1 MKKCLFFLLFI
12 TSLSFSQGIVIDTT
26 SLTIP
31 QLVRTVL
38 MGNSCSNEINFVY
51 SSHRGIG
58 KFTNTNP
65 NFPFA
70 NGILIR
76 NGIAKFTQ
84 GPYTGNNE
92 STIVNTSRDADL
104 QSISNN
110 NGQTA
115 TITDVGFI
123 QFDFT
128 PISNNFSFDFLFASN
143 EYGQY
148 QCGFSDVFAFLLT
161 DLTTN
166 VKTNLAV
173 IPSTSTPVTVKNIRN
188 AAFNSS
194 CLSNN
199 PNLFGRYNVTNPT
212 TAPINMRGET
222 LLLRASSPVI
232 PNRTYRI
239 KLAIGDYLDSNFD
252 SAVFIKG
259 GSFTTTTDLGP
270 DQMICQGENIILN
283 SGILPPFQTTW
294 TLNGVPIVGQTG
306 TTLVVTQP
314 GRYGVIGTLGGS
326 GCRITDEIIISNLV
340 TNTINDI
347 TVCNSGQ
354 TTYQFNLTQ
363 NNLTSLGLN
372 PTDYSLLYFAS
383 LVDANANS
391 PQIPLSQ
398 LLSYS
403 SIGGEIIYIKVKHLS
418 NSGSICNDVIPF
430 HLVVNPPVIAAVPSN
445 VSLCNVSTGSLTYD
459 LTLQNSIVLNGQPAA
474 NFILS
479 YFNTQTEALTNTNPI
494 LNPSVFPVVLS
505 QSPVTIWVRMSDV
518 LNSRCFDIV
527 NFDITVFSKPLVDT
541 LPNVMKCHNYT
552 LPVITNGNYFTGSNG
567 TGTMLFAGDIITVLG
582 TYYILNGPDA
592 NGCTNQ
598 SSFVI
603 TLIDQITFPLTACG
617 KYKIPTP
624 PAGNFYTGPS
634 GTGSV
639 LTPGTFLT
647 TSQTIYY
654 YAIIDGSVCRDT
666 SFAITVFPLPLVD
679 TLQNVLTCD
688 SYVLPTLINGNYFT
702 GTGGTGS
709 PLFAGAS
716 ITTSQTIYIY
726 AFDGRCPNQTLF
738 RVNIVKTTLY
748 ISIIRCGSYT
758 LPAIPFGSYRD
769 QPSGGGNSIP
779 SGTIITT
786 SQIVYYYAVT
796 TTFPNCTINLNY
808 NITIKPLPLVDAPA
822 NRLECQNYTLP
833 ALTNGNYFT
842 AINGGG
848 TQLNAGDIISS
859 TKTIYVFSIG
869 INGCTNQ
876 SSFRVEIRPLP
887 LVDSFTDILTCTDYV
902 LLPLRNGTYY
912 TKTNGPHGIGTVIP
926 VGTAISTDQRIYIYN
941 EWSDF
946 TTCHSE
952 TYFNLVFR
960 GVEVGTFANVNACD
974 SYVLRLLNVGNYYSQ
989 PNGIGPLPVGTII
1002 TNSQTVYVYE
1012 ILGTRITCS
1021 DEALFIVNI
1030 THTPILIS
1038 RSDVVACESY
1048 ILPAL
1053 AVGGYFSGSNATGT
1067 QYFAGDIITS
1077 SQLMHIIVYGDR
1089 NGNCSAEDAFNI
1101 TIYPLNDLVIN
1112 GGVICVN
1119 SETGALLQSYQLVS
1133 GLNPSVYRVEWYLNG
1148 VLKGI
1153 GTNYTATEEGTYT
1166 VIPIKITQ
1174 NIGNDCGYNATR
1186 VVVEKSSPAVA
1197 TVTVSAAFQSII
1209 DIIVNVTNGF
1219 GTYEYQIDNGAFQTD
1234 NVFYDVAS
1242 GTHNIIINDTKGDCG
1257 AISLLAHVIKY
1268 PDYFTPNGDGYHDTW
1283 NIFDLDF
1290 QPDARLYIYD
1300 RYGKLLKHLSTT
1312 SEGWDGIYNG
1322 SPLPSTDYWFQVFY
1336 KFNGASQEFKAHF
1349 SLKR

>member
-1 MKKCLFFLLFI
+1 MKKTLFFLLFI

-31 QLVRTVL
+31 QLVHTIL
-38 MGNSCSNEINFVY
+38 MENSCSNETNFVY
-51 SSHRGIG
+51 SSHKGIG
-58 KFTNTNP
+58 KFTSTNP

-70 NGILIR
+70 DGILIR
-76 NGIAKFTQ
+76 NGIAQFTE
-84 GPYTGNNE
+84 GPYTGTNE
-92 STIVNTSRDADL
+92 STAITNSGDTDL
-104 QSISNN
+104 QTISNN

-115 TITDVGFI
+115 PITDVGFI

-143 EYGQY
+143 EYGEY

-173 IPSTSTPVTVKNIRN
+173 IPGTSTPVTVKNIRD
-188 AAFNSS
+188 AAYNSS

-199 PNLFGRYNVTNPT
+199 PSLFERYNVTNAI

-222 LLLRASSPVI
+222 VLLRASSPVI

-270 DQMICQGENIILN
+270 DKMICQGENIILN

-294 TLNGVPIVGQTG
+294 TLNGAPIVGQNG
-306 TTLVVTQP
+306 TTLTVAQP
-314 GRYGVIGTLGGS
+314 GRYGVIGTIAGS
-326 GCRITDEIIISNLV
+326 GCRITDEVIISNLV
-340 TNTINDI
+340 TNTVNDV

-372 PTDYSLLYFAS
+372 PIDYSLLYFAN
-383 LVDANANS
+383 LADANANS

-398 LLSYS
+398 LSSYS
-403 SIGGEIIYIKVKHLS
+403 SIGGETIYIKVKHIS
-418 NSGSICNDVIPF
+418 NGGSICDNVISF
-430 HLVVNPPVIAAVPSN
+430 NLVVNPPVIATIPSN

-459 LTLQNSIVLNGQPAA
+459 LTLQNSIILNGQTAA
-474 NFILS
+474 NFIIS
-479 YFNTQTEALTNTNPI
+479 YFNTQADALTNTNPI
-494 LNPSVFPVVLS
+494 INPSSFPITLS

-518 LNSRCFDIV
+518 INNRCFDVV
-527 NFDITVFSKPLVDT
+527 NFSITVFPKPLVDT
-541 LPNVMKCHNYT
+541 LPNVIKCQNYT
-552 LPVITNGNYFTGSNG
+552 LPIIINGNYFTGSNG
-567 TGTMLFAGDIITVLG
+567 TGTMLHAGDIITIPG
-582 TYYILNGPDA
+582 TYYIFNGPDI

-603 TLIDQITFPLTACG
+603 ILIDQITFPLTACG

-639 LTPGTFLT
+639 ITPGTFLT

-654 YAIIDGSVCRDT
+654 YAIIEGSVCRDT

-702 GTGGTGS
+702 GTGGTGV
-709 PLFAGAS
+709 PLFAGVS
-716 ITTSQTIYIY
+716 IITSRTIYIY
-726 AFDGRCPNQTLF
+726 AFDGRCPNQSSF
-738 RVNIVKTTLY
+738 RVNIVKTSLY
-748 ISIIRCGSYT
+748 IPIVRCGSYT
-758 LPAIPFGSYRD
+758 LPAIPFGTYRN

-779 SGTIITT
+779 PGTIIST
-786 SQIVYYYAVT
+786 SQVVYYYAVT

-808 NITIKPLPLVDAPA
+808 DITIKPLPLVDTPV

-833 ALTNGNYFT
+833 ALTHGNYFT
-842 AINGGG
+842 GTNGGG
-848 TQLNAGDIISS
+848 TQLNAGDIITN
-859 TKTIYVFSIG
+859 TKTIYVFSTG

-887 LVDSFTDILTCTDYV
+887 LVDSLTDILTCTDYI

-912 TKTNGPHGIGTVIP
+912 TATNGPHGTGAIIP

-946 TTCHSE
+946 TTCYSE
-952 TYFNLVFR
+952 TYINLVFR

-974 SYVLRLLNVGNYYSQ
+974 NYTLPPLNMGNYYSQ
-989 PNGIGPLPVGTII
+989 PNGIGPIPVGTVI

-1021 DEALFIVNI
+1021 DEAFFIVNI
-1030 THTPILIS
+1030 IHTPVLIGNT
-1038 RSDVVACESY
+1038 DVVSCENY
-1048 ILPAL
+1048 ILPTL
-1053 AVGGYFSGSNATGT
+1053 ATGGYFSGPNATGT

-1077 SQLMHIIVYGDR
+1077 SQIMYIIAYGDR
-1089 NGNCSAEDAFNI
+1089 IANCSAEDDFKI
-1101 TIYPLNDLVIN
+1101 TIYPLNDLVIT

-1119 SETGALLQSYQLVS
+1119 SQTDELLQSYQLVS
-1133 GLNPSVYRVEWYLNG
+1133 GLNPSEYRVEWYLNG
-1148 VLKGI
+1148 VLMGV
-1153 GTNYTATEEGTYT
+1153 GANYTATVEGTYT
-1166 VIPIKITQ
+1166 VIPIKTTP
-1174 NIGNDCGYNATR
+1174 NIGNDYGYNATR
-1186 VVVEKSSPAVA
+1186 VVIEKSSPAVA
-1197 TVTVSAAFQSII
+1197 TVTVSAAFQSVI

-1234 NVFYDVAS
+1234 NMFYDVSS

-1257 AISLLAHVIKY
+1257 SISLLAHVIKY
-1268 PDYFTPNGDGYHDTW
+1268 PNYFTPNGDGYHDTW

-1290 QPDARLYIYD
+1290 QADARLYIYD
-1300 RYGKLLKHLSTT
+1300 RYGKFLKQLSTT
-1312 SEGWDGIYNG
+1312 SEGWDGNHNG
-1322 SPLPSTDYWFQVFY
+1322 TPLPSTDYWFQVFY
-1336 KFNGASQEFKAHF
+1336 KFNGIDQEFKAHF